1 MCVYKYLGV
10 EVAGVVVVVKTD
22 MKNGESLVEDSTG
35 MDSKRNA

>member
-1 MCVYKYLGV
+1 M
-10 EVAGVVVVVKTD
+10 AGVVVVVKTD